1 MVIEGKQEA
10 KRQLNLTPVWKPPTT
25 EETMSIGREY
35 YDEEGNYWQI
45 ETPYYIPPKEAIK
58 HKEYVRGFIS
68 AKERTAKIAAANRFK
83 RMNRTLEVA
92 TIVLIVLLIF
102 VKCIKAFS

>member
-1 MVIEGKQEA
+1 
-10 KRQLNLTPVWKPPTT
+10 
-25 EETMSIGREY
+25 MSISREY

-45 ETPYYIPPKEAIK
+45 ETPYYIPPAEAIK

-68 AKERTAKIAAANRFK
+68 AEHFRKEKAAKERFK

-92 TIVLIVLLIF
+92 TITLAVILAV
-102 VKCIKAFS
+102 VWCMKAFA